1 MLISVKIVNFSQ
13 ICEFQFKLWIS
24 VQIVKVSQDSIN
36 SFWSWIDE
44 KSEKSALA
52 NTVSLKEQ
60 IPQVKMASSR
70 NEDCLGDMFG
80 LPAEKPWTFFS
91 WHLFLRHGGSQYTQF
106 CHCRN
111 VIFFHNRPLFSNFPL
126 LGHWKPSWHSWQLGN
141 LTTQM
146 VAISIHRC
154 KKCLKSWLLIGRV
167 NWILTNSG
175 SFALGF
181 FSKFN
186 RQSHLPHW
194 YTTSKISDFQSFS
207 DFSNFYAWNHIV
219 LYTIYMHQNR
229 FITPFL
235 TPIWKSDPHSPP
247 DSTTSEIASY
257 TISQIKLFEVD
268 ILLIWKRKILRKFG
282 LNRSGETNA
291 VKRV

>member
-1 MLISVKIVNFSQ
+1 MILGVGDFHLLLSQ
-13 ICEFQFKLWIS
+13 ISQKPWCGWVGKHIWERSPKKNVFFYTFPYPILSLPQCNFFPQPAIVFQFPTFRALKTQLTFMTVGEPDYTNGCYQYS
-24 VQIVKVSQDSIN
+24 SLQKM
-36 SFWSWIDE
+36 
-44 KSEKSALA
+44 SE
-52 NTVSLKEQ
+52 
-60 IPQVKMASSR
+60 
-70 NEDCLGDMFG
+70 
-80 LPAEKPWTFFS
+80 
-91 WHLFLRHGGSQYTQF
+91 
-106 CHCRN
+106 
-111 VIFFHNRPLFSNFPL
+111 
-126 LGHWKPSWHSWQLGN
+126 
-141 LTTQM
+141 
-146 VAISIHRC
+146 
-154 KKCLKSWLLIGRV
+154 
-167 NWILTNSG
+167 ILTSDWPSQLNFDQSG

-186 RQSHLPHW
+186 GQSHLPHW

-282 LNRSGETNA
+282 LNRSGETKA